1 MTESSV
7 CFLLDE
13 SNVWIRPYTESFVRN
28 LGLDIKK
35 NIVFDPLKAS
45 SFKICFLLGY
55 TKILKLDDLGHA
67 TSYFVIH
74 ESDLPQGKGFSPII
88 WQILEGKKEIDICLL
103 EVSEKVDSGDIILK
117 SKIKFQGTELYEEIR
132 SLQAAA
138 TFDLIEQF
146 LNDYPS
152 INPIK
157 QQGKSSFYKRRSPS
171 DNQLDVN
178 ASIKDQFNLL
188 RVSNNEDWPAFFELN
203 GKRFILK
210 IFNSDQ

>member
-13 SNVWIRPYTESFVRN
+13 SNVWIRPYTESFVRK

-55 TKILKLDDLGHA
+55 TKILKLDDLGHV

-74 ESDLPQGKGFSPII
+74 ESDLPKGKGFSPII

-103 EVSEKVDSGDIILK
+103 EVSEKVDSGDIVLK
-117 SKIKFQGTELYEEIR
+117 NKIKFQGTELYEEIR
-132 SLQAAA
+132 SLQAVA

-152 INPIK
+152 TNPIK

-171 DNQLDVN
+171 DNELDVN